1 MWLLSFS
8 FSRLLLLL
16 CNAGGILEFKTREKI
31 LPKSSQHSI
40 DQGIDNNDLK
50 LIFWRKKHF
59 VKGCV
64 WVLHTMSFGNG
75 RSPRRSFRKFSSCA
89 QRSSSADQSSSS
101 PTATTATKSV
111 VNSSSSSTPP
121 LVSAKK
127 RLSLKHKLP
136 ELSGSL
142 TRVAKNVGSG
152 LSSLASTLT
161 TDQNT
166 DQPTAAAANTESNSS
181 SSSSVIK
188 LSRENSFKMWLQR
201 NNEAL

>member
-50 LIFWRKKHF
+50 LIFWKKKHF

-89 QRSSSADQSSSS
+89 QRSASADQSSS
-101 PTATTATKSV
+101 PPATATKSV

-166 DQPTAAAANTESNSS
+166 DQPTAAANTESNSS
-181 SSSSVIK
+181 SSSSVLGQ